1 MKRTAIALALVIM
14 AGASLST
21 AVAKEKKKKNEK
33 AGTELQ
39 IQPVKLSSL
48 NDSVSYATGK
58 LLTQGMMDYVVSQL
72 KLDTAYMA
80 DFVGA
85 LKENLGA
92 EDTPQNTARN
102 AGMHIAHLIRTS
114 MLARVSQQFN
124 DAGLPLDTC
133 LLKRGFIDA
142 VSNDTTCFTVDEAIK
157 FQNGQM
163 QKQQKL
169 QAEKKRA
176 AGKAWLE
183 ENAKQPGVNTTI
195 SGLQYRVIKQG
206 DGPVAVADENVTVKY
221 EGRLIDG
228 TVFDSSYTRNPQTV
242 TFKPSQVI
250 KGWTEA
256 LHMMP
261 EGSEWEIYV
270 PEHIGYGERA
280 MGNIPPYSTLIFKM
294 EIVKVEKEQPA
305 KTEQETKAG
314 AKKTDA
320 KKSSAK
326 KTSARK

>member
-1 MKRTAIALALVIM
+1 MKRTAIALALVIL

-39 IQPVKLSSL
+39 TQPVKLSSL

-114 MLARVSQQFN
+114 MLTRVSQQFS
-124 DAGLPLDTC
+124 DAGMPLDTC

-157 FQNGQM
+157 FQTGEMRKQKVM
-163 QKQQKL
+163 QD
-169 QAEKKRA
+169 EKKRA

-183 ENAKQPGVNTTI
+183 ENAKQPGVQTTV

-206 DGPVAVADENVTVKY
+206 DGPVAAGDENVTVKY

-228 TVFDSSYTRNPQTV
+228 TVFDSSYKRNPQTV

-270 PEHIGYGERA
+270 PENIGYGERA
-280 MGNIPPYSTLIFKM
+280 MGNIPPFSTLIFKM
-294 EIVKVEKEQPA
+294 EIVKVEKDEPA
-305 KTEQETKAG
+305 KTEQETKAE
-314 AKKTDA
+314 AKKTNA
-320 KKSSAK
+320 NKAAARKTSAK
-326 KTSARK
+326 K